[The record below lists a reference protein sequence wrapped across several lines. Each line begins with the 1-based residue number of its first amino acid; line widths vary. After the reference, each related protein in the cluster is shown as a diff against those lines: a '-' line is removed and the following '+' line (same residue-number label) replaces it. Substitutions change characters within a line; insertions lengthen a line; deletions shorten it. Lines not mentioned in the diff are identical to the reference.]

1 MLSLPT
7 QTRGALVV
15 MPDHAD
21 PTRSYATLA
30 RPRLSS
36 RTPERPSLRLVA
48 WTATQAPRTGERE
61 VGGHLFLEIEVEPG
75 PAELA
80 AAGLAAPQ
88 VQPMPWIEAQAIL
101 YVQGAAPIT
110 SEVSVIAGGR
120 AAFGMRL
127 TPLQVGLLAPQ
138 LRGDAVAPLQV
149 TWVGQVRARLPA
161 VEVVATVDVTELR
174 SHAATRTR
182 DELHTQVSM
191 HARVVIKGAT
201 NPAVEESLRAFIL
214 DALTEQVAAGR
225 TALVRH
231 CAAEV
236 VAWPLRLSTTLD
248 LDGVRGA
255 DLVTSLALP
264 PNELEVPPPLRIQAS
279 GGLPAGVERVDVEL
293 RRGENED
300 AGEPV
305 RVSLTGETPAW
316 VELAGH
322 ELHARHRVVAGGAAH
337 PWSRW
342 RALAGLRELTI
353 PVALPAPRAV
363 EVLLAGLDL
372 RSRWALVRVELTA
385 TDVTGQ
391 VRAHVVEL
399 REGTR
404 AGQWALPPGTEG
416 AQVQARTSFTST
428 QGLLVERG
436 PDPVEH
442 DQVVVSDPFG
452 SDRIGV
458 ALVPA
463 GPGWEDV
470 ALVMVDLRHEDGT
483 WAHEQAVELR
493 ALSDFVQ
500 VDLPARTG
508 GPRTVSWRVHAS
520 FSDGRF
526 AQSAWQRTEAP
537 LLVVSLPGVAPTPA

>member
-21 PTRSYATLA
+21 PTRVYATLA

-36 RTPERPSLRLVA
+36 HSPERPSLRLVA

-88 VQPMPWIEAQAIL
+88 AQPMPWLEAQAIL
-101 YVQGAAPIT
+101 DVQGAEPIT

-127 TPLQVGLLAPQ
+127 TPLQVGLLAPL

-161 VEVVATVDVTELR
+161 VEVTATVDVGELG
-174 SHAATRTR
+174 SHATRTR
-182 DELHTQVSM
+182 DELHHHVSM
-191 HARVVIKGAT
+191 HARVVITGAPS
-201 NPAVEESLRAFIL
+201 PAVEASLRAFIL
-214 DALTEQVAAGR
+214 DALTEQVVAGR

-231 CAAEV
+231 SAAEV
-236 VAWPLRLSTTLD
+236 VAWPIRLSTTLD
-248 LDGVRGA
+248 LDGVRRA
-255 DLVTSLALP
+255 DLVTSLTLP

-293 RRGENED
+293 RRGEAD
-300 AGEPV
+300 GEAEPS
-305 RVSLTGETPAW
+305 RVSLTSDTPAW
-316 VELAGH
+316 VELAGGD
-322 ELHARHRVVAGGAAH
+322 LAARHRVVAGGVTH

-342 RALAGLRELTI
+342 SALAGLRELTI
-353 PVALPAPRAV
+353 PVALPAPRVV

-391 VRAHVVEL
+391 AHAHVVEL

-404 AGQWALPPGTEG
+404 AGQWALPSGTEG
-416 AQVQARTSFTST
+416 TRVLSRTRFTST

-452 SDRIGV
+452 SDRIGI

-463 GPGWEDV
+463 GPGWDGV

-483 WAHEQAVELR
+483 WVHEQAVELH

-508 GPRTVSWRVHAS
+508 GPRTLSWRVHAS

-526 AQSAWQRTEAP
+526 AQSPWQRTELP
-537 LLVVSLPGVAPTPA
+537 LLLVSLPGAMPG